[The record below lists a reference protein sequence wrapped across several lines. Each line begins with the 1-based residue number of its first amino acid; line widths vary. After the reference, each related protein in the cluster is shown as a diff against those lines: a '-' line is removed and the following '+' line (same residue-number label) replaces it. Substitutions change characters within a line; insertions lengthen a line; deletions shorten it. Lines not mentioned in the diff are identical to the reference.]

1 MAPRGYRSFHQGP
14 YHYCGR
20 CGERRH
26 LAEMSWQ
33 RGVLVCKTSNCIDT
47 GVNPLI
53 GEREVQ
59 IIKAFE
65 VPSRELEPN
74 PKLTDSGIETSGDDL
89 ITF

>member
-1 MAPRGYRSFHQGP
+1 
-14 YHYCGR
+14 
-20 CGERRH
+20 
-26 LAEMSWQ
+26 MSWQ